1 MLSLI
6 DVWPLFGLEIR
17 TPRLV
22 LRPVRDDDLPG
33 LIDAALAGIHDPAV
47 MPFSMPWTDQPRE
60 QLIRET
66 ARFLW
71 HQRAGVTPAE
81 WSVNLAVLLDGVP
94 IGLQDVGAKDFAM
107 TRTVT
112 TGSWL
117 TRSQQGTGL
126 GTEMRAGLLQFV
138 FDHLGAEIAASDAA
152 VWNAASLGVSRRL
165 GYRDNGLHRFVARP
179 GELSESQHLLL
190 SRGDF
195 RRPDW
200 TADVTGVDGARAML
214 LGDDLR
220 SVG

>member
-22 LRPVRDDDLPG
+22 LRPVRDEDLPG

-94 IGLQDVGAKDFAM
+94 IGLQDVGAKDFAV

-117 TRSQQGTGL
+117 TRAQQGTGL

-138 FDHLGAEIAASDAA
+138 FDHLGAEIAESDAA

-179 GELSESQHLLL
+179 GELSESQRLLL
-190 SRGDF
+190 GRDDF
-195 RRPDW
+195 WRPDW
-200 TADVTGVDGARAML
+200 SADVTGADAARSML
-214 LGDDLR
+214 LGDDIR
-220 SVG
+220 SDG